1 MKRLVR
7 ATALLA
13 AFVLGGAAV
22 AYGQA
27 AAPAP
32 APAAAPAA
40 LDMKGGWS
48 GTGKAIVEGMA
59 AHHPA
64 GDPAKSVG
72 SARLREVTFTY
83 KIDGQD
89 GGRFWGTMSS
99 PYRVEPVIGVIA
111 ADGKRIYIVAQDGF
125 VDGVV
130 VDNDTIDTCYR
141 QRQPG
146 SAVAACNLI
155 KRKK

>member
-7 ATALLA
+7 SSALIA

-27 AAPAP
+27 AAPA
-32 APAAAPAA
+32 AAVAPAA

-64 GDPAKSVG
+64 GEPAKTAG
-72 SARLREVTFTY
+72 PDRLREVTFTY

-111 ADGKRIYIVAQDGF
+111 ADGKRVYIVTQDGF

-141 QRQPG
+141 QRLPG
-146 SAVAACNLI
+146 SAVAACNVI

>member
-7 ATALLA
+7 GSALIA
-13 AFVLGGAAV
+13 AFVLGSAAV

-27 AAPAP
+27 ATPTAT
-32 APAAAPAA
+32 PAA

-64 GDPAKSVG
+64 GEAAKSVG
-72 SARLREVTFTY
+72 NARLREVTFTY

-89 GGRFWGTMSS
+89 SGRFWGTMTS
-99 PYRVEPVIGVIA
+99 PYRVEQVIGVIA
-111 ADGKRIYIVAQDGF
+111 ADGKRVYIVAQDGF